1 MNTRM
6 RRAAVAVAAG
16 AMAVSLAACGSAK
29 ESGDKATARESAAK
43 GDDIKVGLLLPENQT
58 ARYEKF
64 DKPLIE
70 KKVKELTNDK
80 GKIVYAN
87 AKQDATTQTQ
97 QVDTMITNKVD
108 VLIVDAV
115 DSKAIAN
122 GVKKAKEAGIP
133 VVAYDRLAE
142 GPIDAY
148 TSFDNEEVGQR
159 PGQGAA
165 GGPGR
170 QGQARRKIVM
180 MNGAVTDPNAALFKK
195 GALSVLDGKVN
206 IAKAYD
212 TKEWRPENANANM
225 DGAIAALGKDNI
237 VGVYSAN
244 DGMAGG
250 IITALK
256 AAGVT
261 PLPPVTGQDAELAG
275 VQRIVAGEQ
284 YMSVY
289 KPYPQEADAAAEMAV
304 ALAKGEKL
312 DSIANDQGRQPH
324 HQGRPVRAR
333 PGRLPDQGQHQGHRH
348 QGRHLHG
355 RRDLHPQVQGRLRQG
370 RPEVGHRKSPYRA
383 RESIAGFPYGACPRK
398 EPRQGLAYPKLLRRL
413 AANSPAS

>member
-29 ESGDKATARESAAK
+29 EAGDKTNATGAAK
-43 GDDIKVGLLLPENQT
+43 GDAIKVGLLLPENQT

-70 KKVKELTNDK
+70 KKVAELTGGK
-80 GKIVYAN
+80 GEVVYAN
-87 AKQDATTQTQ
+87 AKQDATTQNS

-108 VLIVDAV
+108 VLIIDAV
-115 DSKAIAN
+115 DSKAIA
-122 GVKKAKEAGIP
+122 GSVKKAKDAGIP

-148 TSFDNEEVGQR
+148 TSFDNVEVGKVQGKALLEALGDKAKD
-159 PGQGAA
+159 GQ
-165 GGPGR
+165 
-170 QGQARRKIVM
+170 IVM
-180 MNGAVTDPNAALFKK
+180 MNGSVTDPNAKDFKS
-195 GALSVLDGKVN
+195 GAHSVLDGKVN
-206 IAKAYD
+206 IGKEYD
-212 TKEWRPENANANM
+212 TVEWKPENANTNM
-225 DGAIAALGKDNI
+225 AGALSALGKDNI
-237 VGVYSAN
+237 IGVYSAN

-256 AAGVT
+256 AAGLS

-289 KPYPQEADAAAEMAV
+289 KPYAPEAEAAAKMAV

-312 DSIANDQGRQPH
+312 EGVTSSTDSPTTKGVPAVLI
-324 HQGRPVRAR
+324 PVVSLTKNNIKDTVIKDGVYTVEEICTEKYA
-333 PGRLPDQGQHQGHRH
+333 
-348 QGRHLHG
+348 
-355 RRDLHPQVQGRLRQG
+355 
-370 RPEVGHRKSPYRA
+370 A
-383 RESIAGFPYGACPRK
+383 ACASL
-398 EPRQGLAYPKLLRRL
+398 GLK
-413 AANSPAS
+413 

>member
-1 MNTRM
+1 VNTRM
-6 RRAAVAVAAG
+6 RRAAFAVAAG
-16 AMAVSLAACGSAK
+16 AMAVSLAACGSAD
-29 ESGDKATARESAAK
+29 ESGDSDSTKSAAK
-43 GDDIKVGLLLPENQT
+43 GDAIKVGLLLPENQT

-70 KKVKELTNDK
+70 KKVKELTNNK
-80 GKIVYAN
+80 GEIVYAN
-87 AKQDATTQTQ
+87 AKQDATTQSQ

-122 GVKKAKEAGIP
+122 GVKRAKDAGIP

-148 TSFDNEEVGQR
+148 TSFDNEEVGR
-159 PGQGAA
+159 VQGKALLTA
-165 GGPGR
+165 LGDKAKPS
-170 QGQARRKIVM
+170 AKIVM

-195 GALSVLDGKVN
+195 GALSELEGKVD
-206 IAKAYD
+206 IAKSYD
-212 TKEWRPENANANM
+212 TKEWKPENANANM
-225 DGAIAALGKDNI
+225 EGAISAVGKKNI

-275 VQRIVAGEQ
+275 VQRIVSGEQ

-289 KPYPQEADAAAEMAV
+289 KPYPQEADVAAEMAV

-312 DSIANDQGRQPH
+312 DSIAKDSVDSPTTKGVPSVLV
-324 HQGRPVRAR
+324 PVVSLTKDNINETVIKDGIYTVDEICTAKFKAAC
-333 PGRLPDQGQHQGHRH
+333 GK
-348 QGRHLHG
+348 
-355 RRDLHPQVQGRLRQG
+355 
-370 RPEVGHRKSPYRA
+370 VG
-383 RESIAGFPYGACPRK
+383 
-398 EPRQGLAYPKLLRRL
+398 L
-413 AANSPAS
+413 N